1 MLNKYT
7 LVTVNNYHELIP
19 QYISSNNCDIN
30 NYEDMKK
37 TIMSM
42 ISEGYCFNM
51 DKNLL
56 RGYIEDFTYM
66 FSNNDENYRRVAY
79 ILEEEEFD
87 NDEYSD
93 ENSSYDNPDLGEMVQ
108 NPFLK
113 NLMDNLIGQNLNND
127 CNEEH
132 DKLDDENNQ
141 NTNSSNELDF
151 SENLLVD

>member
-19 QYISSNNCDIN
+19 EYISRNNCDIN
-30 NYEDMKK
+30 DYEDMKK
-37 TIMSM
+37 IIMRM

-66 FSNNDENYRRVAY
+66 FNNDDENYKRVAY
-79 ILEEEEFD
+79 ILEEEELD
-87 NDEYSD
+87 NHEDYD
-93 ENSSYDNPDLGEMVQ
+93 ENSSYDKPDLGEMVQ

-113 NLMDNLIGQNLNND
+113 NLMNNLIGQNLNND
-127 CNEEH
+127 CNQEN
-132 DKLDDENNQ
+132 DNLDDENNH
-141 NTNSSNELDF
+141 NANSSDELDF
-151 SENLLVD
+151 SETLLVD